1 MNALA
6 QATSVH
12 HLHPEDFSRYTLRAL
27 FDEARLLMHQEHAI
41 HYRLTAVLRELDTRI
56 HVDGKPLRL
65 ARWLHDTFGLT
76 FGAAREKVRTARA
89 LGDLPLIDAAFRDGQ
104 LSYSKVRALTR
115 AATPENE
122 AELVEIARRTS
133 ADGVE
138 QVVRRLKQNACLHD
152 VQAMIQSRALS
163 TRWDDAGM
171 LVIQGKLTPE
181 QGEVFLKALA
191 KATEALSDTEADT
204 ETDAEAY
211 VETASRTDAEA
222 DTYWARRADAL
233 THIMGDSLSDAPN
246 RASAPG
252 DRHQVVVHVAAE
264 ALVENV
270 SAETLPVNAAAETTP
285 ENVTAETPPKNVS
298 AETRSANI
306 PAETPLHPETIRRLA
321 CDGGLLTIV
330 EKDNGDPLNVGR
342 KTRAIPPSTRRA
354 LLARDR
360 HCQFPGC
367 AHDRYVEGHHIVH
380 WAHGGE
386 TKLDNL
392 VLLCSRHHRA
402 VHECGYRIQ
411 RENDGTFRVMKPGV
425 HQPVYT
431 GETWI

>member
-6 QATSVH
+6 QAAPVH

-41 HYRLTAVLRELDTRI
+41 HYRLTAVLRELDTRV

-138 QVVRRLKQNACLHD
+138 QVVRRVKQNACLHD

-163 TRWDDAGM
+163 TRWDDSGM

-204 ETDAEAY
+204 ETDAEADA
-211 VETASRTDAEA
+211 ETASRTNAEA
-222 DTYWARRADAL
+222 DAYWARRADAL

-270 SAETLPVNAAAETTP
+270 SAETLPVN
-285 ENVTAETPPKNVS
+285 VTAETPPKNVS
-298 AETRSANI
+298 AETPSVNI
-306 PAETPLHPETIRRLA
+306 PAETPLHPETARRLA

-402 VHECGYRIQ
+402 VHERGYRIR

-425 HQPVYT
+425 LKPTYT
-431 GETWI
+431 GVT